1 MVGFF
6 EELGCTYDGYPAC
19 PGRPETRFRTSQNRF
34 PSTFAS
40 MLTLPLPVVVA
51 LALAYTAART
61 WFGGDR
67 ARWHPLLVLLVVA
80 AAAQSLLVALV
91 QHYGVTGLRWLQPVT
106 ASALPPLT
114 WCAFVAVQVR
124 PLRARDAWH
133 GLAPLIVLLGLL
145 FWPDGLDLLVIG
157 AFVTYGVALL
167 LALRPGA
174 AELPLSRLASDNVP
188 RWLWQFVA
196 LTLLVSA
203 LGDGLIYLDQLMQL
217 GESRALLIS
226 VMSSLMLLALGSIG
240 LSPEWRLPDSI
251 DDSRGAQLPVNQNP
265 SDSADAEPAADV
277 LDAADPALLAR
288 LDAYMREA
296 RPWLNPDLT
305 LVALAR
311 KLGVPSKTLVSRG
324 EPGTWRKRGPL
335 REPPPHRTRLQAT
348 TAGQAVTSALYDS
361 GFNTKSNFHR
371 EFQRIHRLTPTQWL
385 EQVGTPPLRE
395 GFSAPADDSVTT
407 VQSMKAD

>member
-1 MVGFF
+1 
-6 EELGCTYDGYPAC
+6 
-19 PGRPETRFRTSQNRF
+19 
-34 PSTFAS
+34 

-51 LALAYTAART
+51 LALAYTAARV
-61 WFGGDR
+61 WSGDDR

-124 PLRARDAWH
+124 PLRGRDAWH
-133 GLAPLIVLLGLL
+133 GLVPLLVLLSLL
-145 FWPDGLDLLVIG
+145 FVPVWLDLLVIG
-157 AFVTYGVALL
+157 SFAGYGVVLL

-203 LGDGLIYLDQLMQL
+203 LGDALIYLDQLMQL

-226 VMSSLMLLALGSIG
+226 AMSSLMLLALGSIG
-240 LSPEWRLPDSI
+240 LSPEWRMPESTDDTEGTPLPDPQI
-251 DDSRGAQLPVNQNP
+251 P
-265 SDSADAEPAADV
+265 SDSANGEPTADPLEAADS
-277 LDAADPALLAR
+277 ALLAR

-305 LVALAR
+305 LIALAR
-311 KLGVPSKTLVSRG
+311 KLGVPSKALSAAVNLGHG
-324 EPGTWRKRGPL
+324 ENVARYVNRRRIEHACNL
-335 REPPPHRTRLQAT
+335 LLS
-348 TAGQAVTSALYDS
+348 GQAVTSALYDS

-371 EFQRIHRLTPTQWL
+371 EFQRIHQMNPTQWL
-385 EQVGTPPLRE
+385 EQAGKPPRRE
-395 GFSAPADDSVTT
+395 
-407 VQSMKAD
+407 

>member
-203 LGDGLIYLDQLMQL
+203 LGDGLIYLDQLMQS
-217 GESRALLIS
+217 GESRARLIS

-240 LSPEWRLPDSI
+240 LSPEWRLPDSL
-251 DDSRGAQLPVNQNP
+251 DDARGAQQPASQIP
-265 SDSADAEPAADV
+265 SDSAYAEPAADV

-311 KLGVPSKTLVSRG
+311 KLGVPSKTLSAAVNLGHG
-324 EPGTWRKRGPL
+324 ENVARYVNRRRIEHACKL
-335 REPPPHRTRLQAT
+335 LM
-348 TAGQAVTSALYDS
+348 AGQAVTRALFDS

-371 EFQRIHRLTPTQWL
+371 EFQRIHHLTPTQWL
-385 EQVGTPPLRE
+385 AQAGTPPQRE
-395 GFSAPADDSVTT
+395 GFGNRPP
-407 VQSMKAD
+407 Q

>member
-203 LGDGLIYLDQLMQL
+203 LGDGLIYLDQLMQS
-217 GESRALLIS
+217 GESRARLIS

-240 LSPEWRLPDSI
+240 LSPEWRLPDSL
-251 DDSRGAQLPVNQNP
+251 DDSRGAQQPASQIP
-265 SDSADAEPAADV
+265 SDSAHAEPAADV

-311 KLGVPSKTLVSRG
+311 KLGVPSKTLSAAVNLGHG
-324 EPGTWRKRGPL
+324 ENVARYVNRRRIEHACKL
-335 REPPPHRTRLQAT
+335 LM
-348 TAGQAVTSALYDS
+348 AGQAVTRALFDS

-371 EFQRIHRLTPTQWL
+371 EFQRIHHLTPTQWL
-385 EQVGTPPLRE
+385 AQAGTPPLRE
-395 GFSAPADDSVTT
+395 GFSARPP
-407 VQSMKAD
+407 Q

>member
-1 MVGFF
+1 
-6 EELGCTYDGYPAC
+6 
-19 PGRPETRFRTSQNRF
+19 
-34 PSTFAS
+34 

-61 WFGGDR
+61 WFGGER

-106 ASALPPLT
+106 ASALPPLA
-114 WCAFVAVQVR
+114 WCAFVAVQLR

-133 GLAPLIVLLGLL
+133 GLAPLLVLLCLL
-145 FWPDGLDLLVIG
+145 FWPDGLDLVVIG
-157 AFVTYGVALL
+157 SFVTYSVALL

-203 LGDGLIYLDQLMQL
+203 LGDALISLDQLMQW

-226 VMSSLMLLALGSIG
+226 AMSSLMLLALGSIG
-240 LSPEWRLPDSI
+240 LSPEWRVPESI
-251 DDSRGAQLPVNQNP
+251 DDSRSAPLAANQDP
-265 SDSADAEPAADV
+265 SDPVHAEPTADAS
-277 LDAADPALLAR
+277 DAADPALLAR

-305 LVALAR
+305 LIALAR
-311 KLGVPSKTLVSRG
+311 KLGVPSKTLSAAVNLGHG
-324 EPGTWRKRGPL
+324 ENVARYVNR
-335 REPPPHRTRLQAT
+335 RRIEH
-348 TAGQAVTSALYDS
+348 AGNLLLTGRAVTSALYES

-371 EFQRIHRLTPTQWL
+371 EFQRIHRLTPSQWL
-385 EQVGTPPLRE
+385 AQKGTPPRRE
-395 GFSAPADDSVTT
+395 EFSAPAETSST
-407 VQSMKAD
+407 SGADTRP

>member
-1 MVGFF
+1 
-6 EELGCTYDGYPAC
+6 
-19 PGRPETRFRTSQNRF
+19 
-34 PSTFAS
+34 

-51 LALAYTAART
+51 LALAYTAARA
-61 WFGGDR
+61 WFGSDR
-67 ARWHPLLVLLVVA
+67 ARWHPFLVLLVVA
-80 AAAQSLLVALV
+80 VAGQSLLVALV

-114 WCAFVAVQVR
+114 WCAFVSVQVR

-133 GLAPLIVLLGLL
+133 GLAPLLVLLVLL

-157 AFVTYGVALL
+157 SFVAYGVALL
-167 LALRPGA
+167 MALRPGA

-188 RWLWQFVA
+188 RWLWRFVA
-196 LTLLVSA
+196 LSLLVSA

-226 VMSSLMLLALGSIG
+226 AMSSLMLLALGSIG
-240 LSPEWRLPDSI
+240 LSPEWRMPDSI
-251 DDSRGAQLPVNQNP
+251 EDSRDARPPANQNA
-265 SDSADAEPAADV
+265 SDPVDAEATADELV
-277 LDAADPALLAR
+277 VADPALLTR

-311 KLGVPSKTLVSRG
+311 KLGVPSKTLSAAVNLGHG
-324 EPGTWRKRGPL
+324 ENVARYVNR
-335 REPPPHRTRLQAT
+335 HRIEHACSLLLT
-348 TAGQAVTSALYDS
+348 GQPVTSALYDS

-371 EFQRIHRLTPTQWL
+371 EFQRVHQQTPTQWL
-385 EQVGTPPLRE
+385 EQAGPPPRRE
-395 GFSAPADDSVTT
+395 GPIASTETSSTSGAHTRP
-407 VQSMKAD
+407 

>member
-1 MVGFF
+1 
-6 EELGCTYDGYPAC
+6 
-19 PGRPETRFRTSQNRF
+19 
-34 PSTFAS
+34 

-51 LALAYTAART
+51 LALAYTAARV
-61 WFGGDR
+61 WFGDDR

-124 PLRARDAWH
+124 PLRGRDAWH
-133 GLAPLIVLLGLL
+133 GLVPLLVLLSLL
-145 FWPDGLDLLVIG
+145 FVPVWLDLLVIG
-157 AFVTYGVALL
+157 SFAGYGVVLL

-203 LGDGLIYLDQLMQL
+203 LGDALIYLDQLMQL

-226 VMSSLMLLALGSIG
+226 AMSSFMLLALGLIG
-240 LSPEWRLPDSI
+240 LSSEWRMPEPI
-251 DDSRGAQLPVNQNP
+251 DVTQGAPLPVSQIP
-265 SDSADAEPAADV
+265 SGSANEVPTVGA

-288 LDAYMREA
+288 LDAYMSEV

-305 LVALAR
+305 LIALAR
-311 KLGVPSKTLVSRG
+311 KLGVPSKVLSAAVNLGHG
-324 EPGTWRKRGPL
+324 ENVARYVNRRRIEHACNLLLSG
-335 REPPPHRTRLQAT
+335 H
-348 TAGQAVTSALYDS
+348 AVTSALYES

-385 EQVGTPPLRE
+385 EQVGAPPRRE
-395 GFSAPADDSVTT
+395 RSSAPA
-407 VQSMKAD
+407 

>member
-1 MVGFF
+1 MMSIRTV
-6 EELGCTYDGYPAC
+6 LGVPK
-19 PGRPETRFRTSQNRF
+19 PVSGRPETDSRH
-34 PSTFAS
+34 PLPP

-51 LALAYTAART
+51 LALLYTAARS

-67 ARWHPLLVLLVVA
+67 ARRPPLLVLLVVA

-124 PLRARDAWH
+124 PLRGRDAWH
-133 GLAPLIVLLGLL
+133 GLVPLLVLLSLL
-145 FWPDGLDLLVIG
+145 FVPVWLDLLVVG
-157 AFVTYGVALL
+157 SFASYGVALL
-167 LALRPGA
+167 LALRPGG

-203 LGDGLIYLDQLMQL
+203 LFDGLIYLDQLMQL
-217 GESRALLIS
+217 GEFRALLIS
-226 VMSSLMLLALGSIG
+226 AMSSLMLLALGLIG
-240 LSPEWRLPDSI
+240 LSPEWRMPESF
-251 DDSRGAQLPVNQNP
+251 DDSRGAQRPLNHNP
-265 SDSADAEPAADV
+265 SASVEAEPAEGG

-288 LDAYMREA
+288 LDDYMGEA

-305 LVALAR
+305 LLALAR
-311 KLGVPSKTLVSRG
+311 KLGVPSKTLSAAVNLGYGENVARYVNRRRIEHACDLLRRG
-324 EPGTWRKRGPL
+324 QP
-335 REPPPHRTRLQAT
+335 
-348 TAGQAVTSALYDS
+348 VTSALYDS

-371 EFQRIHRLTPTQWL
+371 EFQRLHGMTPTQWL
-385 EQVGTPPLRE
+385 EQVGTPSLRE
-395 GFSAPADDSVTT
+395 GFRAPADDSVTT
-407 VQSMKAD
+407 VQSMKADSSGL

>member
-1 MVGFF
+1 
-6 EELGCTYDGYPAC
+6 
-19 PGRPETRFRTSQNRF
+19 
-34 PSTFAS
+34 

-51 LALAYTAART
+51 LALAYTAAWA

-91 QHYGVTGLRWLQPVT
+91 QHYGVTGLRWLQPIT

-114 WCAFVAVQVR
+114 WCAFVAVQLR

-133 GLAPLIVLLGLL
+133 GLAPLVVLLGLL

-157 AFVTYGVALL
+157 SFVAYGVALL

-174 AELPLSRLASDNVP
+174 AELPLARLASDNVP
-188 RWLWQFVA
+188 RWLWRFVA
-196 LTLLVSA
+196 LSLLVSV
-203 LGDGLIYLDQLMQL
+203 LVDGLIYLDQLMQL

-226 VMSSLMLLALGSIG
+226 AMSSLMLLALGSIG
-240 LSPEWRLPDSI
+240 LSPEWRMSGSN
-251 DDSRGAQLPVNQNP
+251 DDPRDAQLPANHNALEPVNTETTANG
-265 SDSADAEPAADV
+265 A
-277 LDAADPALLAR
+277 DAADPALLAR

-311 KLGVPSKTLVSRG
+311 KLGVPSKTLSAAVNLGHG
-324 EPGTWRKRGPL
+324 ENMARYVNRHRIEHACTLL
-335 REPPPHRTRLQAT
+335 R
-348 TAGQAVTSALYDS
+348 AGQPVTSALYDS

-371 EFQRIHRLTPTQWL
+371 EFLRIHQMTPTQWL
-385 EQVGTPPLRE
+385 EQAGTPQRRNE
-395 GFSAPADDSVTT
+395 CIAPVKTPSSV
-407 VQSMKAD
+407 